1 MDSVLRLGRCYQC
14 QCSEGCEVHRY
25 LCAVQPYALACSWLG
40 VHKASEPAFVEAQD
54 EVLALAVVGVQV
66 LQVGEVVA
74 VVEREV

>member
-40 VHKASEPAFVEAQD
+40 VHKDSGSASAEAQAV
-54 EVLALAVVGVQV
+54 VLASVAVGVQG
-66 LQVGEVVA
+66 LREVVGGA
-74 VVEREV
+74 VVELGV